1 MNKNSYE
8 IKTISSKENTNNNK
22 TVIKNNLKYIEK
34 LEERA
39 RKELIKRYEKPSY
52 FYNAKMINDILYN
65 EKTHYVEMFKEYLLY
80 EDYNEFLRQYYHKT
94 LVKIKLTKI
103 LNFYEKYSKIFPN
116 YTALKE
122 SKYFYKNIKRKQKVI
137 NQINENKR
145 NENSI
150 DNSYS
155 SSYNKTIFNS
165 RVINSIYTG
174 HNTITINKNNENS
187 STIDNKSICDFINN
201 ISNLEKE
208 TDKMQEKKKK
218 LKKEKNININTF
230 KNDGPII
237 FKKLSNLLVNSSN
250 MYSNNSNNNSIMKN
264 KIKIDFKNN
273 NFIDKNMSI
282 NNYKIISNP
291 YNYISKQK
299 SFSNIIYPNQKKY
312 TSIKHSN
319 YQKQNINNINNSI
332 IHESNK
338 QQAKKNSTNKNIN
351 NIKRFI
357 HNSNISNSNQN
368 NLRNYLDYE
377 KYKKILLS
385 TNSTNTPKMITER
398 VFSSPGKSKNI
409 KYKKKKSISNSR
421 KISEKKN
428 NDEFMKRNSSSFAF
442 NKTKKNSSNNSILKN
457 EKKLFKCQINKA
469 NKRRLINNFNPD
481 SINKFYNNN
490 ISNLSTKNRNTRKN
504 NTFNN
509 KNKIVNNYNIMN
521 GIMNNSTQI
530 NIFTGNDL
538 IKSLNLYWNSIINSS
553 KLPSSFYDNS
563 VSKKKINSSSLSRK
577 NKKIQNMKQFIEK
590 HMKDKKIKEPYTER
604 TSSNDKLLKLLD
616 IYCRGAKKHR
626 NTNYKKN
633 YFNKNKLNKSHNYK
647 TKSKSNCDE
656 KSIGDFLYRK
666 SNNIDA
672 FKDKDK
678 NNIFNNSVIN
688 KNNYLKNRKIK

>member
-1 MNKNSYE
+1 MKKNSYE

-150 DNSYS
+150 D
-155 SSYNKTIFNS
+155 K
-165 RVINSIYTG
+165 
-174 HNTITINKNNENS
+174 NS

-351 NIKRFI
+351 NIKRFM
-357 HNSNISNSNQN
+357 HNSNQN

>member
-1 MNKNSYE
+1 MNRLFFYINIIYI
-8 IKTISSKENTNNNK
+8 IKYI
-22 TVIKNNLKYIEK
+22 IKNNLKYIEK

>member
-1 MNKNSYE
+1 M
-8 IKTISSKENTNNNK
+8 IK
-22 TVIKNNLKYIEK
+22 K
-34 LEERA
+34 LE
-39 RKELIKRYEKPSY
+39 K
-52 FYNAKMINDILYN
+52 
-65 EKTHYVEMFKEYLLY
+65 FK
-80 EDYNEFLRQYYHKT
+80 K
-94 LVKIKLTKI
+94 
-103 LNFYEKYSKIFPN
+103 
-116 YTALKE
+116 LKE